1 MARTFLLSLA
11 LIVAVPRLAPAQFTT
26 FIPPRR
32 PPEKVDT
39 GKRVA
44 VAKKKAPA
52 PSEAAPRIRL
62 TNMRVWVDSAV
73 GIRSTPR
80 PPTRRDTADAS
91 HDYLSSRDELTSVR
105 RFNVAAADSCHS
117 RFASLPKS
125 ISPSVRASRSWRSR
139 APCSRRVCRFRR
151 IARLPSEW
159 SPRSND
165 RERSPAITAVV
176 RGTPTVGLEPE
187 ELERFLRRDGVRK
200 VSARDLPFA
209 MATKADGATT
219 VAATLAIASR
229 AGIEVFAT
237 GGIGGVH
244 RDAPFDESADL
255 AELARTP
262 MIVVCAGAKS
272 ILDLPATWERLETLG
287 IPVVGYRTDQLP
299 GFFSAETGIALDAR
313 VEQASEIAEIY
324 RAHRALGRQQSL
336 LVVQAPPA
344 AFALDRWRVETAVR
358 DAQAEATAN
367 DVHGARVTPFLLA
380 AVTRLTGGSSL
391 DANLALLEQNA
402 GLAAEVATVCCG
414 ERKRTDR

>member
-1 MARTFLLSLA
+1 MSK
-11 LIVAVPRLAPAQFTT
+11 P
-26 FIPPRR
+26 
-32 PPEKVDT
+32 
-39 GKRVA
+39 
-44 VAKKKAPA
+44 
-52 PSEAAPRIRL
+52 IRL
-62 TNMRVWVDSAV
+62 TPEVDLALRSGKPVVALESSVLAQGLPIPQNREAAERMAV
-73 GIRSTPR
+73 AVERQG
-80 PPTRRDTADAS
+80 A
-91 HDYLSSRDELTSVR
+91 
-105 RFNVAAADSCHS
+105 VAA
-117 RFASLPKS
+117 
-125 ISPSVRASRSWRSR
+125 
-139 APCSRRVCRFRR
+139 
-151 IARLPSEW
+151 IA
-159 SPRSND
+159 
-165 RERSPAITAVV
+165 AVV

-219 VAATLAIASR
+219 VAATLAIASS

-324 RAHRALGRQQSL
+324 RAHRALGRRQSL

-367 DVHGARVTPFLLA
+367 DVHGSRVTPFLLA

-402 GLAAEVATVCCG
+402 GLAAEVATVCCA